1 MYVSKGMK
9 IDNNKKIFTTTR
21 EVSTTMNNF
30 PDWLLVLALALFY
43 RVNFE
48 PDTLPLC
55 PGHIPWIGLTNGSS
69 WKPPREECLPVTLE
83 QGATIP
89 VLDTGTWTSV
99 GLVALCNGP
108 DSVLEGTW
116 LNRGFS
122 DSRLL

>member
-30 PDWLLVLALALFY
+30 PDWLLVLALCY

-69 WKPPREECLPVTLE
+69 WKPSREECLHVTLE

-99 GLVALCNGP
+99 GLAALYNGP
-108 DSVLEGTW
+108 DSVPEGTW
-116 LNRGFS
+116 LNRGFL